1 MATRLKFFV
10 TNKSESMHTIG
21 VEKIGSVK
29 LVPVTSG
36 SEENKSFYKYTPM
49 GAIEFSTIN
58 QAALEELPLGAEVY
72 ITLEVVP
79 KA

>member
-1 MATRLKFFV
+1 MATRLKFFIS
-10 TNKSESMHTIG
+10 NKSESMSPG
-21 VEKIGSVK
+21 SEKMGSVK

-58 QAALEELPLGAEVY
+58 QSALEELTLGSEVY

-79 KA
+79 KV